1 MADEKQKAKATRTVK
16 PVFALMTVTNDAGEV
31 LDVTKENVTILG
43 IYKNAEELL
52 EVMDSGKAPGS
63 FFKKIQL

>member
-1 MADEKQKAKATRTVK
+1 MAAAFTLLLL
-16 PVFALMTVTNDAGEV
+16 AI